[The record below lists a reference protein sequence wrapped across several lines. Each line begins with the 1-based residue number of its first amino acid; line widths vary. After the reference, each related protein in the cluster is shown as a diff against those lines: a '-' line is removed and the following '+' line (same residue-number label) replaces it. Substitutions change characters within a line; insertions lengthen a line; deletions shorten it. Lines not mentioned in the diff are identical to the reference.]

1 LTLYFLFYFFII
13 QCYND
18 EDISQ
23 ESDDSEEAD
32 DSEELEC
39 TSGCLSQLKKVT
51 IDVRSCSQH
60 AMSLI
65 EFILANAAS
74 LEALTFKVGL
84 QYPKL
89 DAPILLSI
97 SEELLWMR
105 RASQRAHVMFY
116 Y

>member
-1 LTLYFLFYFFII
+1 
-13 QCYND
+13 
-18 EDISQ
+18 
-23 ESDDSEEAD
+23 
-32 DSEELEC
+32 
-39 TSGCLSQLKKVT
+39 
-51 IDVRSCSQH
+51 
-60 AMSLI
+60 MSLI
-65 EFILANAAS
+65 EFILANSAS
-74 LEALTFKVGL
+74 LEALTFKVGR